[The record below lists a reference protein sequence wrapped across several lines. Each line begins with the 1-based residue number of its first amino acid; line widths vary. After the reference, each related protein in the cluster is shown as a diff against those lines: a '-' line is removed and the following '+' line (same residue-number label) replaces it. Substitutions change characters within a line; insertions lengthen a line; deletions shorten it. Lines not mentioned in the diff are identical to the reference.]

1 MAAKK
6 ITVNAGE
13 TYMDIAQ
20 RELGDVTQAKMLQK
34 NNGRIRAGMEISLPD
49 MAQQTAPITGAQAG
63 QQAVS
68 STAPTTAPV
77 AAAPAPALSMSGT
90 TPAITPAQTQT
101 ATPPLS
107 MSGQPA
113 PMYDPRTTPT
123 SPSGIGAPN
132 VGQPM
137 YQGGKQTFDIFEKM
151 KSGVV
156 TPGQTPVTTA
166 EKEATAMYTNYKK
179 YQNADAATLLGA
191 IQSGE
196 LTPDKTNLLWR
207 ALGENGQ
214 PTDAMIQA
222 YAMWDKGIKAG
233 ADGKRTKDPFLGG
246 DWQNIQSEKEANAMI
261 NDFSNEDATTPSATT
276 GTVVKGTSEYDMYR
290 QTIVDMMAQ
299 QPTGGSDYQGKLSA
313 LRNQYN
319 VQQDEA
325 GLQALDDEAMAI
337 ENDLVARRN
346 QERSRPGIV
355 MGVVAGRVGEI
366 ERQQMERLNQVN
378 RDRQYLANS
387 LAQKQSI
394 IGSMMDAYGADYKA
408 AQDDFDKRYNRSMQA
423 IDMFRTIRK
432 DEVSEKS
439 ALASAELAQKK
450 YEDEKLQQRKD
461 DAKAKLAVIYGSITD
476 GTMDPATIKS
486 PAMAIQIGQIELQ
499 AGMPLGYFTKLQ
511 DKNPDKI
518 YHTTTESINEK
529 GERIL
534 TAMFTDKRT
543 GEPSYYK
550 QNLGVDA
557 KALIDL
563 QKGINE
569 NSMFSVEKQL
579 KQQQLMNSILTGQ
592 KSYIDIAKDMTATPS
607 NFINPKNSVYGVAVA
622 TDGSLVLNIQKNDKG
637 EYKTL
642 PGREQCGAFVNDAL
656 GLTGANRM
664 PDSFAGKAALAT
676 QKTPD
681 VGSAF
686 VQKLSGKFAEN
697 GHTGLVT
704 KTYPDGSID
713 YINANENGSGDG
725 TITTGHMTVEQM
737 NKKGIVGF
745 TPGYKNVLTGAGTK
759 QTEGERKDM
768 EAKDLRTK
776 TSTALT
782 STAGADGY
790 VSPDV
795 YKAAKKQWVTLNGDT
810 KEFDKLYKDYINP
823 THPGDYGV
831 DKMDQDMQDYFASE
845 ATYATKK
852 ATEATAKV
860 EAEKKA
866 KIENAAKEKYASY
879 DTEAL
884 KLKQFKS
891 RSADEVREIGVELKR
906 RETK

>member
-1 MAAKK
+1 
-6 ITVNAGE
+6 
-13 TYMDIAQ
+13 MDIAQ
-20 RELGDVTQAKMLQK
+20 REMGDVTQAKMLQK

-49 MAQQTAPITGAQAG
+49 MAQNTPVTGAQAG
-63 QQAVS
+63 QQAVAS
-68 STAPTTAPV
+68 AATPPQQSPV
-77 AAAPAPALSMSGT
+77 AAAPVPALSMSGN
-90 TPAITPAQTQT
+90 TPEVTPAQPQT

-123 SPSGIGAPN
+123 SPNGIGAPN

-156 TPGQTPVTTA
+156 APGQTPVTPA

-261 NDFSNEDATTPSATT
+261 NDFSNENTNASGEVVSSGT
-276 GTVVKGTSEYDMYR
+276 GAVTKGTSEYDMYR
-290 QTIVDMMAQ
+290 QTVVDMMAQ
-299 QPTGGSDYQGKLSA
+299 QPTGGSDYQGKLA
-313 LRNQYN
+313 DLRNKYN
-319 VQQDEA
+319 VQQDEQ
-325 GLQALDDEAMAI
+325 GLQSLDDEAMAI

-346 QERSRPGIV
+346 AARSQPV
-355 MGVVAGRVGEI
+355 AMGVIAGRVGEI

-387 LAQKQSI
+387 LSQKQSI
-394 IGSMMDAYGADYKA
+394 IGSMIDAYGADYKS
-408 AQDDFDKRYNRSMQA
+408 AQEDFDKRYNRSMQA

-476 GTMDPATIKS
+476 GVMNPETIKS
-486 PAMAIQIGQIELQ
+486 PAMALQIGQLELQ
-499 AGMPLGYFTKLQ
+499 AGMPLGWFTGLQ

-518 YHTTTESINEK
+518 YHTTAESINEK

-569 NSMFSVEKQL
+569 NSMFAVDKQL

-592 KSYIDIAKDMTATPS
+592 KSYIDIAKDMTAAPG
-607 NFINPKNSVYGVAVA
+607 NFINPKNSAYGVAVS
-622 TDGSLVLNIQKNDKG
+622 TDGSLVLNLQRDDKG
-637 EYKTL
+637 QYKTL

-676 QKTPD
+676 QKSPD

-686 VQKLSGKFAEN
+686 VQQLSGKFSAN

-704 KTYPDGSID
+704 KTFPDGSID

-725 TITTGHMTVEQM
+725 TITTGHMTLEQM

-745 TPGYKNVLTGAGTK
+745 TPGYKNVLTGSGTK
-759 QTEGERKDM
+759 QTEGERKDS
-768 EAKDLRTK
+768 ESKDLRTK

-810 KEFDKLYKDYINP
+810 KEFDTLYKDYINP
-823 THPGDYGV
+823 THPGEYGV
-831 DKMDQDMQDYFASE
+831 DKMDKDMEDYFASE
-845 ATYATKK
+845 STYATKK
-852 ATEATAKV
+852 ATEAKAKV

-866 KIENAAKEKYASY
+866 KIESAAKEKYAKYSDTQLKELSATAFSTGSY
-879 DTEAL
+879 GQSISIEDATNIN
-884 KLKQFKS
+884 K
-891 RSADEVREIGVELKR
+891 ELNR
-906 RETK
+906 RAGK